1 MLYLTHN
8 VFSGNRMNAETVGK
22 VTHFFC
28 ISAIF
33 HKNNVIVI
41 LKNTKPQKNVWGKV
55 KKVVAEGRS

>member
-1 MLYLTHN
+1 MRKPLAKLLI
-8 VFSGNRMNAETVGK
+8 
-22 VTHFFC
+22 FFC